1 MAKMRSRIVRI
12 KKEARSLFWPW
23 CAVMI
28 AGALPIFFPH
38 SSPAA
43 KLNFL
48 SFFFGIPLLAT
59 LSLGNEFYYRTFS
72 LWLTQPVSRMQLWA
86 DKMLVNCAAA
96 LSAGAVSGIGMFFFA
111 LPKMNLTYNKAA
123 AVAYVIITMA
133 SATFWTLAARSA
145 IGGFLIIGFIWWA
158 IYMFIG
164 NIETGKLEA
173 LPLASATATAISA
186 FAICFALLMLWLG
199 SRRLARLQVTGGTSG
214 EDLLVAGP
222 SIMPEAFVGW
232 FVARPSGAFLNLI
245 RKEFRLLRPI
255 WVIEFM
261 VVIYLACLAIF
272 RLLPFPPV
280 FLPETVLQ
288 WAVLGP
294 PTMTCM
300 GLVGLAGILSLGE
313 ERRSGTQA
321 WHMTLPISARTQ
333 WLTKLLV
340 AMFAGLACSLL
351 FPLLVMIVVG
361 SVYGSP
367 FMFVYLPVLPDL
379 LIFYPILTFSCFWCA
394 CAANST
400 VNAATWTMPSIAAI
414 PFASAGGIWLGQDL
428 ARSTGTL
435 KDLIISSLHL
445 SPLALAGVTDYAR
458 SKVLWLFIPT
468 LLFALLQSYHL
479 FRTPPQNSKLW
490 TLRCLLPLVSV
501 TFLWSFSASAGVL
514 ASKWEPFEE
523 THHALNKLHPDT
535 AKIELTGEDLAKNSA
550 LTTPT
555 QRWLKGSSITVA
567 HAHSPLSAYLA
578 TIHLAS
584 GVECWMTVTRTGA
597 IAQSCG
603 KL

>member
-1 MAKMRSRIVRI
+1 MNGRTVRI
-12 KKEARSLFWPW
+12 KKEARALIWPW

-48 SFFFGIPLLAT
+48 SFFFGIPVLAT
-59 LSLGNEFYYRTFS
+59 LSFGNEFYYRTFT

-86 DKMLVNCAAA
+86 DKMTVMCAAV
-96 LSAGAVSGIGMFFFA
+96 LSAATVSGVGMFFFA
-111 LPKMNLTYNKAA
+111 LPKMQLTYNKAA
-123 AVAYVIITMA
+123 AVAFVIITMA
-133 SATFWTLAARSA
+133 SATFWTLTARSA
-145 IGGFLIIGFIWWA
+145 AGGLLIIGFIFWTL
-158 IYMFIG
+158 YMFIG

-173 LPLASATATAISA
+173 LPLASATATPIFA
-186 FAICFALLMLWLG
+186 FAICFTLLMLWLG
-199 SRRLARLQVTGGTSG
+199 LRKFARLQVTGGTSG
-214 EDLLVAGP
+214 EDLMVAGP
-222 SIMPEAFVGW
+222 SVMPEALAEW
-232 FVARPSGAFLNLI
+232 FRPRPSGALLNLI
-245 RKEFRLLRPI
+245 RKELRLLRPV
-255 WVIEFM
+255 WVIELM
-261 VVIYLACLAIF
+261 VVVYLTCLAIL
-272 RLLPFPPV
+272 RLLPSPPV

-294 PTMTCM
+294 TAMTCM

-333 WLTKLLV
+333 WLIKLLV
-340 AMFAGLACSLL
+340 ALFAGIVCSLL
-351 FPLLVMIVVG
+351 LPLLVMVVVG

-367 FMFVYLPVLPDL
+367 FLFVYLPILPDL

-394 CAANST
+394 CAANGT

-414 PFASAGGIWLGQDL
+414 PFACAGGIWLGQDL

-435 KDLIISSLHL
+435 KDFVISSFHL

-458 SKVLWLFIPT
+458 SKVLWLFVPT
-468 LLFALLQSYHL
+468 LLFALVQSYRL

-490 TLRCLLPLVSV
+490 TLRCLLPVIAI
-501 TFLWSFSASAGVL
+501 TMLWSFSATAGFL
-514 ASKWEPFEE
+514 SSHWEPFEE
-523 THHALNKLHPDT
+523 TRQALDKLRPRG
-535 AKIELTGEDLAKNSA
+535 ANLELTGEDLAKGSS
-550 LTTPT
+550 LTAPT
-555 QRWLKGSSITVA
+555 QRWLKGSHIIVVPDLS
-567 HAHSPLSAYLA
+567 HSSGYLA

-584 GVECWMTVTRTGA
+584 GLECRLIV
-597 IAQSCG
+597 AQSGGTAASCAQ
-603 KL
+603 KSL